1 MTCEFNGK
9 EKSRRVP
16 SSKWRYLVKYSILFP
31 FTSTK
36 VQRRSL
42 NLLSVRL
49 CHIQVINY
57 LFWRYKIYQR
67 NFFSHKFFLK
77 FGTIYIGFHWMLSV
91 SSVLYI
97 LKTSSTDA
105 HKKLSTIVVFFYYYV
120 KIWGVVWLPM
130 RQSSTKSK
138 ARNNETSTGPYTV
151 PSLMGK
157 SHTFRFRNQIT

>member
-67 NFFSHKFFLK
+67 NFFSHKFFFEIWDHLYWFSLDVISK
-77 FGTIYIGFHWMLSV
+77 FGSVYSKDVKYRRPQKIEYDSCFFFLLLCKNMRCGMIAYETVLHQKQSKEQWNFYRSLHGPFINGQKPYI
-91 SSVLYI
+91 
-97 LKTSSTDA
+97 
-105 HKKLSTIVVFFYYYV
+105 
-120 KIWGVVWLPM
+120 
-130 RQSSTKSK
+130 
-138 ARNNETSTGPYTV
+138 
-151 PSLMGK
+151 
-157 SHTFRFRNQIT
+157 